1 MHLITLKLWIANWLD
16 ILQRYLIKDR
26 FNNFSRSELIKQLIE
41 LENCYKSVT
50 SDLNPQ
56 IIHLVDDVEAI
67 ARGDLSVR
75 TERSDWNSLEFSI
88 TFAVHDPLNVFL
100 DELCELIA
108 DLPEESPL
116 RRKYRLP
123 ERFY

>member
-1 MHLITLKLWIANWLD
+1 M
-16 ILQRYLIKDR
+16 
-26 FNNFSRSELIKQLIE
+26 E
-41 LENCYKSVT
+41 LENCYKSAT

-56 IIHLVDDVEAI
+56 IIHLVDDVEDDVEAI
-67 ARGDLSVR
+67 ARGDLSVL

-88 TFAVHDPLNVFL
+88 TFAVHAPLNVFL

>member
-1 MHLITLKLWIANWLD
+1 MHLITLRLWIVNWLD

-41 LENCYKSVT
+41 LENRYKSVT

-75 TERSDWNSLEFSI
+75 TERSDWNYLEFSI
-88 TFAVHDPLNVFL
+88 TFAVHDSLNVFL

>member
-1 MHLITLKLWIANWLD
+1 MHLITLRLWIANWLD
-16 ILQRYLIKDR
+16 ILQRCLIKDR
-26 FNNFSRSELIKQLIE
+26 FNNFSRSELIKQLME

-75 TERSDWNSLEFSI
+75 TERSDWNYLEFSI
-88 TFAVHDPLNVFL
+88 TFAVHDSLNVFL